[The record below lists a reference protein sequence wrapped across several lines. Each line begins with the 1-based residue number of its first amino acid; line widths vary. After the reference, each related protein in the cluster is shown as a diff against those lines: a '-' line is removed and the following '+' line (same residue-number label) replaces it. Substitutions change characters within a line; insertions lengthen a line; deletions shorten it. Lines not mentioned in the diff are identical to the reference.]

1 MDTQANNSLIKVEE
15 FNQIMQSAPATLQRN
30 QTSVSTCNQAGQ
42 TLLDTIE
49 AEGGISSD
57 ELDAKVS
64 EYLAKTKITIENM
77 NKRRKPLTQLL
88 ATVSKSFTS
97 LESAIDVK
105 SVTTIPYKLQPA
117 RNKYAAKKIAEQKR
131 REEEARRKQMLENE
145 KAQYRSDI
153 SVMLD
158 TAYAAYVEKH
168 INALNSMFNRAT
180 LATRRKQMLEN
191 EKAQYRSDISV
202 MLDTAYA
209 AYVEKHINALNSMF
223 NRATLATYNDVCRRI
238 SETSIN
244 FSWSAF
250 VENVSDNKQTF
261 YMDAETRK
269 AIKNEVAIQKKKDF
283 TERYRFEI
291 EGTKQDLIDKLPSL
305 RKQLEEQEELR
316 RTNAAEAA
324 RIEEERKQQ
333 EAEERKKQEEERKR
347 REEEA
352 KAKAA
357 AEKSAAEVQA
367 AFDFSAASMS
377 PTPTKAKVKKKIQIT
392 NPQGFMQVY
401 QMWFMREGIN
411 MSMEDL
417 EKVHKKMITYCE
429 KVVNKDGEQIQSA
442 YVKYIDDVTAK

>member
-1 MDTQANNSLIKVEE
+1 MNTQANNSLIKVEE

-105 SVTTIPYKLQPA
+105 SVTTIPYKLQQA

-131 REEEARRKQMLENE
+131 REEEA
-145 KAQYRSDI
+145 
-153 SVMLD
+153 
-158 TAYAAYVEKH
+158 
-168 INALNSMFNRAT
+168 
-180 LATRRKQMLEN
+180 RRKQMLEN

-316 RTNAAEAA
+316 RTNAVEAA
-324 RIEEERKQQ
+324 RMEEERKQQ

-352 KAKAA
+352 KTKAA

-367 AFDFSAASMS
+367 AFDFSAGPGMLLREYSEICSASPHSTLDYGNPLFTAICQVDMAWCSGHRQRVTHHGRMPGDIPGVTITAIQRHILMGSWNVFCGKWQTTSNGS
-377 PTPTKAKVKKKIQIT
+377 PLPLLISRFLRLQDLQRVRNTWRKRSCGTMKD
-392 NPQGFMQVY
+392 
-401 QMWFMREGIN
+401 RECW
-411 MSMEDL
+411 
-417 EKVHKKMITYCE
+417 H
-429 KVVNKDGEQIQSA
+429 
-442 YVKYIDDVTAK
+442 

>member
-105 SVTTIPYKLQPA
+105 SVTTIPYKLQQA

-168 INALNSMFNRAT
+168 INALNSMFNRT
-180 LATRRKQMLEN
+180 
-191 EKAQYRSDISV
+191 
-202 MLDTAYA
+202 
-209 AYVEKHINALNSMF
+209 
-223 NRATLATYNDVCRRI
+223 TLATYNDVCRRI

-269 AIKNEVAIQKKKDF
+269 AIKNEVAIQ
-283 TERYRFEI
+283 
-291 EGTKQDLIDKLPSL
+291 
-305 RKQLEEQEELR
+305 
-316 RTNAAEAA
+316 
-324 RIEEERKQQ
+324 
-333 EAEERKKQEEERKR
+333 
-347 REEEA
+347 
-352 KAKAA
+352 
-357 AEKSAAEVQA
+357 
-367 AFDFSAASMS
+367 
-377 PTPTKAKVKKKIQIT
+377 
-392 NPQGFMQVY
+392 
-401 QMWFMREGIN
+401 
-411 MSMEDL
+411 
-417 EKVHKKMITYCE
+417 
-429 KVVNKDGEQIQSA
+429 
-442 YVKYIDDVTAK
+442 

>member
-105 SVTTIPYKLQPA
+105 SVTTIPYKLQQA

-168 INALNSMFNRAT
+168 INALNSMFNRT
-180 LATRRKQMLEN
+180 
-191 EKAQYRSDISV
+191 
-202 MLDTAYA
+202 
-209 AYVEKHINALNSMF
+209 
-223 NRATLATYNDVCRRI
+223 TLATYNDVCRRI

-316 RTNAAEAA
+316 RTNAVEAA
-324 RIEEERKQQ
+324 RMEEERKQQ
-333 EAEERKKQEEERKR
+333 EAEERKKQEEERKRREEERKR

>member
-30 QTSVSTCNQAGQ
+30 QASVSACNQAGQ

-49 AEGGISSD
+49 AEGGIGSD

-64 EYLAKTKITIENM
+64 EYLAKTKITVENM
-77 NKRRKPLTQLL
+77 SKRRKPLTQLL

-105 SVTTIPYKLQPA
+105 SVTTIPYKLQQA

-180 LATRRKQMLEN
+180 LAT
-191 EKAQYRSDISV
+191 
-202 MLDTAYA
+202 
-209 AYVEKHINALNSMF
+209 
-223 NRATLATYNDVCRRI
+223 YNDICRRI

-316 RTNAAEAA
+316 RTNAVEAA
-324 RIEEERKQQ
+324 RMEEERKQQ

>member
-30 QTSVSTCNQAGQ
+30 QTSVSDCNQAGQ

-49 AEGGISSD
+49 AAGGINSD
-57 ELDAKVS
+57 ELDEKVS
-64 EYLAKTKITIENM
+64 EYLAKTKITVENM

-105 SVTTIPYKLQPA
+105 STTTIPYKLQQA

-131 REEEARRKQMLENE
+131 REEEA
-145 KAQYRSDI
+145 
-153 SVMLD
+153 
-158 TAYAAYVEKH
+158 
-168 INALNSMFNRAT
+168 
-180 LATRRKQMLEN
+180 RRKQMLEN

-316 RTNAAEAA
+316 RTNAE
-324 RIEEERKQQ
+324 

-417 EKVHKKMITYCE
+417 EKIHKKMITYCE
-429 KVVNKDGEQIQSA
+429 KIVNKDGEQIQSA
-442 YVKYIDDVTAK
+442 YLKYIDDITAK

>member
-1 MDTQANNSLIKVEE
+1 MKTPDFNKLDQSLKNLSQWIHKLTIIKVEE

-30 QTSVSTCNQAGQ
+30 QASVSACNQAGQ

-49 AEGGISSD
+49 AEGGIGSD

-64 EYLAKTKITIENM
+64 EYLAKTKITVENM

-105 SVTTIPYKLQPA
+105 SVTTIPYKLQQA

-180 LATRRKQMLEN
+180 LAT
-191 EKAQYRSDISV
+191 
-202 MLDTAYA
+202 
-209 AYVEKHINALNSMF
+209 
-223 NRATLATYNDVCRRI
+223 YNDVCRRI
-238 SETSIN
+238 SETSIK
-244 FSWSAF
+244 FLLECFCWKRF
-250 VENVSDNKQTF
+250 WQQTNIL
-261 YMDAETRK
+261 YGTAETRK

-352 KAKAA
+352 KAKAGCW
-357 AEKSAAEVQA
+357 
-367 AFDFSAASMS
+367 
-377 PTPTKAKVKKKIQIT
+377 KVCCRSTGSIWFLSSQHVPYS
-392 NPQGFMQVY
+392 NESQGQEEDPDNQSTRIHAGISDMVHARRNQY
-401 QMWFMREGIN
+401 EHGGSREG
-411 MSMEDL
+411 
-417 EKVHKKMITYCE
+417 T
-429 KVVNKDGEQIQSA
+429 
-442 YVKYIDDVTAK
+442 

>member
-1 MDTQANNSLIKVEE
+1 MEE

-105 SVTTIPYKLQPA
+105 SVTTIPYKLQQA

-168 INALNSMFNRAT
+168 INALNSMFNRT
-180 LATRRKQMLEN
+180 
-191 EKAQYRSDISV
+191 
-202 MLDTAYA
+202 
-209 AYVEKHINALNSMF
+209 
-223 NRATLATYNDVCRRI
+223 TLATYNDVCRRI

-316 RTNAAEAA
+316 RTNAVEAA
-324 RIEEERKQQ
+324 RMEEERKQQ
-333 EAEERKKQEEERKR
+333 
-347 REEEA
+347 EEEA